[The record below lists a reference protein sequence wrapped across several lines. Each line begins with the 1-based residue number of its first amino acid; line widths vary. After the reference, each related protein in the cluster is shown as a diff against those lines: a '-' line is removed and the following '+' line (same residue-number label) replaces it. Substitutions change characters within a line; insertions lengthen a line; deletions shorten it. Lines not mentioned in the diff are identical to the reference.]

1 MCKVNAKLKSNKIYE
16 KKMETVLTRAKLY
29 NLQEYRIDKKG
40 EKKNRDYIIFRN
52 VHIRKA
58 YPQIDYCSLVNLN
71 C

>member
-40 EKKNRDYIIFRN
+40 EKKIATILSFGMSTFAK
-52 VHIRKA
+52 HIRRLTTV
-58 YPQIDYCSLVNLN
+58 PW
-71 C
+71 